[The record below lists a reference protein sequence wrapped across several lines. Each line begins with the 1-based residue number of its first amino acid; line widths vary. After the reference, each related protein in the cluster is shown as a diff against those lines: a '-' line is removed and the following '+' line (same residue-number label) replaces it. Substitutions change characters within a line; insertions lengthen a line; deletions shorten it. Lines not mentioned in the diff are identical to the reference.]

1 VSNSDDDQAFEAL
14 LDYLKR
20 SRGFDFSG
28 YKRSSFQR
36 RVQKQMHMRE
46 VARFE
51 DYIDYLEVHPE
62 EFVSLFN
69 TVLINVTAFFRDA
82 AAWDY
87 LQEQILP
94 ALVQAKP
101 AKEPIRIW
109 SVGCASGEEA
119 YTLAMIFT
127 ELLGA
132 EAFRQRVKIYAT
144 DVDEE
149 ALSQARQASYRQRD
163 LDALPPGLQERY
175 FEPIGDRYTFRADLR
190 RVVIFGRHDLVQ
202 DAPISRLDL
211 LVCRNTLMYFN
222 AETQV
227 RILTRLHFALNN
239 SGILFLGKAEM
250 LLTHTDLFTPVS
262 LPHRIFAK
270 VPKINPRD
278 RFLTGTNQTTDDAL
292 RSLNA
297 SLQLREL
304 AFNATS
310 SAQIVVDRDGNLALA
325 NTLARSAFGINAD
338 SIGNPL
344 QNLEVSYRPLELRS
358 RLEQVYSDRRSL
370 TASDIVRYLPD
381 GTIQHL
387 KAEFTLLQESGEQL
401 GVSIVFTDVSRY
413 HALETELQ
421 RSNQELETANE
432 ELQSSNEEL
441 ETTNEELQS
450 TNEELETT
458 NEELQSTN
466 EELETMNEELQSTNE
481 ELHAINDELSQRTRE
496 VNQAN
501 ALLQSILASI
511 QAGVVVV
518 GNQFNIL
525 SWNKQTE
532 NLWGLRSE
540 EVEGQSFFNLEIGL
554 PVDQLRETIR
564 RCIAGADP
572 LELTIDAV
580 NRRGRSFRCRVT
592 CNPLLNVE
600 QERQGVIL
608 TMEEVDA

>member
-1 VSNSDDDQAFEAL
+1 
-14 LDYLKR
+14 
-20 SRGFDFSG
+20 
-28 YKRSSFQR
+28 
-36 RVQKQMHMRE
+36 MHFRE
-46 VARFE
+46 VANFE

-62 EFVSLFN
+62 EFASLFN

-82 AAWDY
+82 AAWNY
-87 LQEQILP
+87 LQEQVLP
-94 ALVQAKP
+94 QLLQAKS
-101 AKEPIRIW
+101 ANEPIRIW

-119 YTLAMIFT
+119 YTLAMILT
-127 ELLGA
+127 ELMGA
-132 EAFRQRVKIYAT
+132 DAFRQRVKIYAT

-149 ALSQARQASYRQRD
+149 ALSQARHALYSQQA
-163 LDALPPGLQERY
+163 LDALPPGLQDRY
-175 FEPIGDRYTFRADLR
+175 FESIAAHYIFRADLR

-222 AETQV
+222 AETQA
-227 RILTRLHFALNN
+227 RILARLHFALNN

-250 LLTHTDLFTPVS
+250 LLTHADMFTPIN
-262 LPHRIFAK
+262 LPYRIFAK
-270 VPKINPRD
+270 VPKVTPRD
-278 RFLTGTNQTTDDAL
+278 RLSLEPNKMTDEAM
-292 RSLNA
+292 RSLAA

-304 AFNATS
+304 AFNTTPF
-310 SAQIVVDRDGNLALA
+310 AQIVIDRDGNLALA
-325 NTLARSAFGINAD
+325 NTFARSAFGITAE
-338 SIGNPL
+338 SIGSPL

-358 RLEQVYSDRRSL
+358 RLDQIYNERRSL
-370 TASDIVRYLPD
+370 TISDIARYLPD
-381 GTIQHL
+381 GTLQHL
-387 KAEFTLLQESGEQL
+387 KAEFALLHDHGEQL
-401 GVSIVFTDVSRY
+401 GVSVTFTDVSRY
-413 HALETELQ
+413 HELEAELQ

-466 EELETMNEELQSTNE
+466 EELETMNEELQATND
-481 ELHAINDELSQRTRE
+481 ELQAINDELNQRTSE
-496 VNQAN
+496 VNEAN

-540 EVEGQSFFNLEIGL
+540 EVAGQSFFNLEIGL

-564 RCIAGADP
+564 CCIAGADQ
-572 LELTIDAV
+572 LELTIEAV

-592 CNPLLNVE
+592 CNPLLNAE

-608 TMEEVDA
+608 LMEEVDA